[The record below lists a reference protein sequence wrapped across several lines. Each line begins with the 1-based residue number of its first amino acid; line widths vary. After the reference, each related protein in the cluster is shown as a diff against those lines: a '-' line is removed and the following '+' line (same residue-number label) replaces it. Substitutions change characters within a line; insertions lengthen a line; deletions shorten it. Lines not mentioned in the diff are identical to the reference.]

1 MISVRDNS
9 LIPSSREPCLPLL
22 GEIVRGKLMRP
33 EIDQFVTFVYTEDLE
48 NSAEFYENTLNLPLV
63 LDQGACRIYRVS
75 NDGFL
80 GICSAGDTQS
90 EPRGVILTLVTDA
103 VDEWY
108 DYLVGK
114 GVAIEKPPQLNPKF
128 NIYHL
133 FVRDPNG
140 YLIEIQT
147 FRSPDWPHKSS

>member
-1 MISVRDNS
+1 
-9 LIPSSREPCLPLL
+9 
-22 GEIVRGKLMRP
+22 MRP
-33 EIDQFVTFVYTEDLE
+33 SIDQFVTFVYTRDLAA
-48 NSAEFYENTLNLPLV
+48 SAEFYETTLALPLV

-75 NDGFL
+75 RDGFL
-80 GICSAGDTQS
+80 GVCESADAPS
-90 EPRGVILTLVTDA
+90 EPRGIILTLATTE

-108 DYLVGK
+108 QRLLAH
-114 GVAIEKPPQLNPKF
+114 GVAVEKPPQLNPRF

-147 FRSPDWPHKSS
+147 FLAPEWPR